1 MRQDLIPQQQQQQDI
16 NYNSNNNQM
25 FIPQSPQQQQ
35 QQQQQPILQSPQT
48 LQQIKSSDEIEE
60 QFRQHTR

>member
-1 MRQDLIPQQQQQQDI
+1 MRQDLIVSQTQTQIQQQQDI
-16 NYNSNNNQM
+16 NYNNNQM
-25 FIPQSPQQQQ
+25 FIPQSAQQQQ
-35 QQQQQPILQSPQT
+35 TMIQSPS

>member
-1 MRQDLIPQQQQQQDI
+1 MRQDLIVSQTQTQIQQQQQQDI
-16 NYNSNNNQM
+16 NYNNNQM
-25 FIPQSPQQQQ
+25 FIPQSAQQQQ
-35 QQQQQPILQSPQT
+35 TMIQSPS